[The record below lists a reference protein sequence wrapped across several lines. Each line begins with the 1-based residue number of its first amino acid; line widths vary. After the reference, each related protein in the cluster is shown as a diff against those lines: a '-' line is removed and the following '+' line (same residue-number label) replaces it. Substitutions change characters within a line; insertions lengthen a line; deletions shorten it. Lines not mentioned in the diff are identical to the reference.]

1 MNMVKLTWGPKV
13 APFVRNASRLCRL
26 VLCCSTFIFTEVC
39 LKSDWCDYVDY
50 FTQSCLYFFLHYD
63 HRMVLYF
70 QIWTGLFLF
79 FFFCFFFF
87 KRLKRAFF
95 QTGHNHLH
103 LHFIDHLPLA
113 SVTAGSSLH
122 LTLPTMLSHGL
133 LRIPV
138 RSPSSELMDHLPLA
152 GVVTGPSL
160 HPTLPTM
167 LSHGL
172 LRIPVRSPSSAVD
185 GPPSTCRHRHRLT
198 GPSLHP
204 TLPTM
209 SSHGL
214 LRIPAPSP
222 SSAVNGPP
230 STRCRSQSPS
240 DATHDVESQST
251 KDTSTITFICTFHLL
266 TSLQVPVSIRRYP
279 RCRVTVY

>member
-1 MNMVKLTWGPKV
+1 M
-13 APFVRNASRLCRL
+13 S
-26 VLCCSTFIFTEVC
+26 
-39 LKSDWCDYVDY
+39 
-50 FTQSCLYFFLHYD
+50 
-63 HRMVLYF
+63 
-70 QIWTGLFLF
+70 LFLPPLRPQNGAILPIMDRF
-79 FFFCFFFF
+79 IPIFLFPFFF
-87 KRLKRAFF
+87 KDSNALFF

-103 LHFIDHLPLA
+103 LQFMDHLPLA
-113 SVTAGSSLH
+113 SVTA
-122 LTLPTMLSHGL
+122 
-133 LRIPV
+133 
-138 RSPSSELMDHLPLA
+138 
-152 GVVTGPSL
+152 GPSL

-172 LRIPVRSPSSAVD
+172 LRIPVRSPSLMDHLPLAGVVA
-185 GPPSTCRHRHRLT
+185 

-240 DATHDVESQST
+240 DATHDVESRST